1 MSTIVSMEKSSY
13 WASLI
18 AQIRTAMNI
27 SQEAFAEAVC
37 TNQATVSRWEKGL
50 VVPSYDKQKKIEEI
64 ASQGGVTS
72 LGGLVEVIR
81 NSPNRMLLIDQGG
94 FLIAASPSSEWL
106 DNQSVFDQITD
117 RARDNFMNFSNFI
130 NSSGFWES
138 SGGFRLDNT
147 HDDGERIWHSVVIS
161 VVIRSTVYAVVQQ
174 VVTDKNKK
182 KSK

>member
-1 MSTIVSMEKSSY
+1 MSTTGCIEKSGY

-18 AQIRTAMNI
+18 AQIRTTLNI
-27 SQEAFAEAVC
+27 SQEAFAEAVY

-50 VVPSYDKQKKIEEI
+50 VVPSYDKQKKIEEM
-64 ASQGGVTS
+64 ASQAGVSS

-81 NSPNRMLLIDQGG
+81 NSPSRMLLIDKQG

-117 RARDNFMNFSNFI
+117 KARDNFNEFSSFI

-147 HDDGERIWHSVVIS
+147 LDDGERIWQSVVIS

-174 VVTDKNKK
+174 IVTHKNIKQK
-182 KSK
+182 